1 MRSRKNR
8 IFKILWRHSKKIDT
22 SDTLW
27 RRCPKKN
34 TWIEKVNR
42 FERVGKTLNKHHLRY
57 SHTINRHF
65 VQIQDT
71 TWQILYI
78 MFDPSKWMDN
88 VAKRTNNR
96 VHNERTNEWTDEQTN
111 RLMNG
116 RTKERTKERS
126 NERTEERTNERT
138 NGWTDWFERRM
149 MHKVT
154 SKIIFVPLL
163 DKEVL

>member
-1 MRSRKNR
+1 MRSRKNH
-8 IFKILWRHSKKIDT
+8 IFKILWRHSIIDT

-34 TWIEKVNR
+34 TWIEKVNY
-42 FERVGKTLNKHHLRY
+42 FERVRKILNTHHLRY

-96 VHNERTNEWTDEQTN
+96 VHNELTNERMNRRTNEQ
-111 RLMNG
+111 
-116 RTKERTKERS
+116 
-126 NERTEERTNERT
+126 TNERT

-154 SKIIFVPLL
+154 LKIIFVPLL